1 MREQEP
7 IRVLQIV
14 GRMDRG
20 GIEKDADC
28 IIVAV
33 GHKEFRSLSMIRLKG
48 FFKADLA
55 DDEKVL
61 IDVKSLY
68 RMDELKA
75 SGMRFWR
82 L

>member
-1 MREQEP
+1 MTLTDFDKIP
-7 IRVLQIV
+7 
-14 GRMDRG
+14 
-20 GIEKDADC
+20 KADC
-28 IIVAV
+28 VIVAV
-33 GHKEFRSLSMIRLKG
+33 GHNEFRSLSMMQLKEL
-48 FFKADLA
+48 FKKDLP
-55 DDEKVL
+55 DSEKVL

>member
-1 MREQEP
+1 M
-7 IRVLQIV
+7 
-14 GRMDRG
+14 
-20 GIEKDADC
+20 
-28 IIVAV
+28 IVAV
-33 GHKEFRSLSMIRLKG
+33 GHDEYRSMPVMQLKEL
-48 FFKADLA
+48 FKEELE

-61 IDVKSLY
+61 VDVKSLY

>member
-1 MREQEP
+1 M
-7 IRVLQIV
+7 
-14 GRMDRG
+14 
-20 GIEKDADC
+20 
-28 IIVAV
+28 AV
-33 GHKEFRSLSMIRLKG
+33 GHSEYRSMSMMRLKEL
-48 FFKADLA
+48 FKEELP